1 MSEIKINAALV
12 SGLTATALGLPTANE
27 GKNFTPPSVSLPWAA
42 WFNMPAGTDVASLG
56 QGGMDETTG
65 VFQVDLNYPLNDGTG
80 NILAAVQKLRD
91 YFVAGRR
98 LVYQGQCVKIGLDG
112 GLVFQRSNLRPVN
125 GWQQINVSI
134 YYSANTIRP
143 EV

>member
-12 SGLTATALGLPTANE
+12 AGLTAATLGIPTANE
-27 GKNFTPPSVSLPWAA
+27 GKSFTPPSVSLPWAA
-42 WFNMPAGTDVASLG
+42 WFNLPASTDSASLG
-56 QGGMDETTG
+56 VGGMDETVG
-65 VFQVDLNYPLNDGTG
+65 VFQIDLNYPLNDGTG
-80 NILAAVQKLRD
+80 NALAAVQKLRD

-98 LVYQGQCVKIGLDG
+98 LVYQGQCVK
-112 GLVFQRSNLRPVN
+112 VERVTRNNLRPVN

>member
-12 SGLTATALGLPTANE
+12 AGLTSAALGIPTAGE
-27 GKNFTPPSVSLPWAA
+27 GKNFTPPAVTAPWAA
-42 WFNMPAGTDVASLG
+42 WFNLPASTDVASNG
-56 QGGMDETTG
+56 SGGMDETVG
-65 VFQVDLNYPLNDGTG
+65 VFQVDLNYPLNDGIG

-98 LVYQGQCVKIGLDG
+98 LVYQGQCVK
-112 GLVFQRSNLRPVN
+112 VERVTRNNLRPVN

-134 YYSANTIRP
+134 YYSATTIRP